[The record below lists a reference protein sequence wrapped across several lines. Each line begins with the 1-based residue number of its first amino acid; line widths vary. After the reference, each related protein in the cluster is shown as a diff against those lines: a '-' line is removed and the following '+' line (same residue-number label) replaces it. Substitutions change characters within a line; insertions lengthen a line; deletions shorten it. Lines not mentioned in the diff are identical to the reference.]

1 LEARVVSVV
10 TAALVALQVAAAA
23 AAPVEA
29 PVLVATGGPAV
40 SFRWTAAITF
50 ATPSRPATTGTAP
63 AAMGA
68 LPIV

>member
-1 LEARVVSVV
+1 LEARAVSGV
-10 TAALVALQVAAAA
+10 TAALVALQVTAAAA
-23 AAPVEA
+23 SVEA

-50 ATPSRPATTGTAP
+50 ATPSRPATTETAP
-63 AAMGA
+63 ATMGA